1 MKIVILGPAHPYR
14 GGIAALNERLAV
26 QFIQEGHDVTIFN
39 FKLQY
44 PDFLFP
50 GKTQYT
56 EDAAPENIPNVRK
69 VNSVHPFNW
78 ISVGRELKRLR
89 PDLLIV
95 RYWLP
100 FMAPALGTIC
110 RIVRKNHHT
119 KLICIADNIIPHEK
133 RIGDRLFTR
142 YFTGKIDGFIAM
154 SQEVYK
160 DLEKFVREPVRR
172 YAPHP
177 IYDHY
182 GEIISREKALA
193 HLNLSPEFR
202 YLLFFGFIRN
212 YKGLDLLLEAM
223 ADKRL
228 QTGKIKLIVAG
239 EYYGNETY
247 YQELIQKYELADKL
261 VLHTSYIPSSEINN
275 YFCAADLV
283 VQPYKSATQSG
294 VTQVGYYFDK
304 PMLVTNVGGLSEIIA
319 DQVAGYVVEPASG
332 KIADAIVDFYENS
345 RGAAFTKE
353 MQKLKQKFSWTN
365 LTQNIF
371 SIYEE
376 LQKV

>member
-1 MKIVILGPAHPYR
+1 
-14 GGIAALNERLAV
+14 
-26 QFIQEGHDVTIFN
+26 
-39 FKLQY
+39 
-44 PDFLFP
+44 
-50 GKTQYT
+50 
-56 EDAAPENIPNVRK
+56 
-69 VNSVHPFNW
+69 
-78 ISVGRELKRLR
+78 
-89 PDLLIV
+89 
-95 RYWLP
+95 
-100 FMAPALGTIC
+100 MAPALGTIC
-110 RIVRKNHHT
+110 RIVRKNRHT
-119 KLICIADNIIPHEK
+119 QLICIADNIIPHEK
-133 RIGDRLFTR
+133 RIGDCLLTR

-154 SQEVYK
+154 SREVYK

-193 HLNLSPEFR
+193 HLNLSPEYR

-228 QTGKIKLIVAG
+228 QTGKVKLIVAG
-239 EYYGNETY
+239 EYYGNEAY
-247 YQELIQKYELADKL
+247 YQELIHKYELEDRL

-319 DQVAGYVVEPASG
+319 DKVAGYVVEPTSER
-332 KIADAIVDFYENS
+332 IAEAIVDFYENS
-345 RGAAFTKE
+345 RATAFTAE